1 MSFIEYPCFDG
12 LPLECCSSENRERN
26 HLSRSSGNQSFGI
39 GDPLAPR
46 TRIEPPCCQSG
57 VFHRQQVVTGRDS
70 GPAIADV
77 PSGAHPSKT
86 RSNFFRKSSAS
97 RKCPSCPTLESD
109 GSDRAPGMCPATG
122 SSVSF
127 SPRKRSAPR
136 PSMSRISGLRI
147 PEARFRHGPPSP
159 PKDYRRH
166 NG

>member
-26 HLSRSSGNQSFGI
+26 HLSRSSGNQSFWI

-77 PSGAHPSKT
+77 P
-86 RSNFFRKSSAS
+86 F
-97 RKCPSCPTLESD
+97 
-109 GSDRAPGMCPATG
+109 
-122 SSVSF
+122 
-127 SPRKRSAPR
+127 RSAPLQDSLEFL
-136 PSMSRISGLRI
+136 PQILRI
-147 PEARFRHGPPSP
+147 QKMPVLPHIGKRRQRPCARNVSRDRIERFVFPTEAIRPASINEPDFGFADS
-159 PKDYRRH
+159 
-166 NG
+166 